1 MPLQKRKEKILLPKT
16 NFHLNRF
23 LYIGILCS
31 LHAVINASRTTYK
44 EKVPTTTQSAELK
57 KNELQVCIDAGKV
70 CLSPGCIHAA
80 SNMLKRMDTKVN
92 PCDDFYKF
100 RYGFKCLFFG
110 GRGSKISKG

>member
-1 MPLQKRKEKILLPKT
+1 MILLPKKY
-16 NFHLNRF
+16 FHLNRF

-31 LHAVINASRTTYK
+31 LLAVINASRTTYK
-44 EKVPTTTQSAELK
+44 AKVPTTTESADLK

-80 SNMLKRMDTKVN
+80 SNMLQRMDKRVN

-100 RYGFKCLFFG
+100 RYEFE
-110 GRGSKISKG
+110 

>member
-1 MPLQKRKEKILLPKT
+1 LPKKY
-16 NFHLNRF
+16 FHLNRF

-31 LHAVINASRTTYK
+31 LYAVINATPTIK
-44 EKVPTTTQSAELK
+44 EKVPTTKESTELK

-80 SNMLKRMDTKVN
+80 SNMLQKMDRKVN

-100 RYGFKCLFFG
+100 RYEFE
-110 GRGSKISKG
+110 